1 MNVAVLFTDIVG
13 FTKLSEKMKPNDV
26 LQLLSEYQSI
36 MVDCIFEFNGT
47 VDKFIGDAVMANF
60 GTPKSAGNDAQN
72 AFDCALTMN
81 KKLKDWNKLR
91 NEQGLQQIGHRVVRG
106 HGNFIEY
113 APLFFILLYLA
124 EEAGTHNH
132 ILHSLAIMF
141 MIGRLMHGILFS
153 FMLRKSIILRGGG
166 IFLTMLA
173 LGLVG
178 LLNFVQYVAIYF

>member
-1 MNVAVLFTDIVG
+1 MVTQLYASLATGFFLLLTVRIFGIRGNPLF
-13 FTKLSEKMKPNDV
+13 
-26 LQLLSEYQSI
+26 
-36 MVDCIFEFNGT
+36 
-47 VDKFIGDAVMANF
+47 KFI
-60 GTPKSAGNDAQN
+60 SYGNE
-72 AFDCALTMN
+72 
-81 KKLKDWNKLR
+81 
-91 NEQGLQQIGHRVVRG
+91 NEEVISRAVRG

-153 FMLRKSIILRGGG
+153 LMLRKSIFLRGGG
-166 IFLTMLA
+166 MFLTLLA

-178 LLNFVQYVAIYF
+178 LVNFVQYFAIYF

>member
-1 MNVAVLFTDIVG
+1 MITQLYTSLATGFFLLLTIRIFGIRGNPLF
-13 FTKLSEKMKPNDV
+13 
-26 LQLLSEYQSI
+26 
-36 MVDCIFEFNGT
+36 
-47 VDKFIGDAVMANF
+47 KFI
-60 GTPKSAGNDAQN
+60 SYGNE
-72 AFDCALTMN
+72 
-81 KKLKDWNKLR
+81 
-91 NEQGLQQIGHRVVRG
+91 NEEVIHRAVRG

-153 FMLRKSIILRGGG
+153 FMLRKSIALRGGG
-166 IFLTMLA
+166 MFLTLLA

-178 LLNFVQYVAIYF
+178 LVNFVQYIAIYF

>member
-1 MNVAVLFTDIVG
+1 MVTQLYASLATGFFLLLTVRIFGIRGNPLF
-13 FTKLSEKMKPNDV
+13 
-26 LQLLSEYQSI
+26 
-36 MVDCIFEFNGT
+36 
-47 VDKFIGDAVMANF
+47 KFI
-60 GTPKSAGNDAQN
+60 SYGNE
-72 AFDCALTMN
+72 
-81 KKLKDWNKLR
+81 
-91 NEQGLQQIGHRVVRG
+91 NEEVIHRAIRG

-153 FMLRKSIILRGGG
+153 FMLRKSIFLRGGG
-166 IFLTMLA
+166 MFLTLLA

-178 LLNFVQYVAIYF
+178 LVNFVQYIAIYF

>member
-1 MNVAVLFTDIVG
+1 MITQLYASLATGFFLLLTVRIFAIRGNPLFNFISYGKDDEEIV
-13 FTKLSEKMKPNDV
+13 
-26 LQLLSEYQSI
+26 
-36 MVDCIFEFNGT
+36 
-47 VDKFIGDAVMANF
+47 
-60 GTPKSAGNDAQN
+60 
-72 AFDCALTMN
+72 
-81 KKLKDWNKLR
+81 
-91 NEQGLQQIGHRVVRG
+91 HRVVRG

-166 IFLTMLA
+166 LFLTMLA

>member
-1 MNVAVLFTDIVG
+1 MVTQLYASLATGFFLLLTVRIFGIRGNPLF
-13 FTKLSEKMKPNDV
+13 
-26 LQLLSEYQSI
+26 
-36 MVDCIFEFNGT
+36 
-47 VDKFIGDAVMANF
+47 KFI
-60 GTPKSAGNDAQN
+60 SYGNE
-72 AFDCALTMN
+72 
-81 KKLKDWNKLR
+81 
-91 NEQGLQQIGHRVVRG
+91 NEEVIHRAVRG

-153 FMLRKSIILRGGG
+153 FMLRKSIVLRGGG
-166 IFLTMLA
+166 MFLTLLA

-178 LLNFVQYVAIYF
+178 LVNFVQYVAFYF

>member
-1 MNVAVLFTDIVG
+1 MVTQLYASLATGFFLLLTIRIFGIRGNPLF
-13 FTKLSEKMKPNDV
+13 
-26 LQLLSEYQSI
+26 
-36 MVDCIFEFNGT
+36 
-47 VDKFIGDAVMANF
+47 KFI
-60 GTPKSAGNDAQN
+60 SYGNE
-72 AFDCALTMN
+72 
-81 KKLKDWNKLR
+81 
-91 NEQGLQQIGHRVVRG
+91 NEEVIHRAVRG

-153 FMLRKSIILRGGG
+153 FMLRKSIALRGGG
-166 IFLTMLA
+166 MFLTLLA

-178 LLNFVQYVAIYF
+178 LVNFVQYIAIYF

>member
-1 MNVAVLFTDIVG
+1 MVTQLYASLATGFFLLLTVRIFGIRGNPLF
-13 FTKLSEKMKPNDV
+13 
-26 LQLLSEYQSI
+26 
-36 MVDCIFEFNGT
+36 
-47 VDKFIGDAVMANF
+47 KFI
-60 GTPKSAGNDAQN
+60 SYGN
-72 AFDCALTMN
+72 
-81 KKLKDWNKLR
+81 K
-91 NEQGLQQIGHRVVRG
+91 NEEVIHRAVRG

-153 FMLRKSIILRGGG
+153 FMLRKSIVLRGGG
-166 IFLTMLA
+166 MFLTLLA

-178 LLNFVQYVAIYF
+178 LVNFVQYIAIYF

>member
-1 MNVAVLFTDIVG
+1 MVTQLYASLATGFFLILTVRIFGIRGNPLF
-13 FTKLSEKMKPNDV
+13 
-26 LQLLSEYQSI
+26 
-36 MVDCIFEFNGT
+36 
-47 VDKFIGDAVMANF
+47 KFI
-60 GTPKSAGNDAQN
+60 SYGNE
-72 AFDCALTMN
+72 
-81 KKLKDWNKLR
+81 
-91 NEQGLQQIGHRVVRG
+91 NEEVIHRAVRG

-153 FMLRKSIILRGGG
+153 FMLRKSIVLRGGG
-166 IFLTMLA
+166 MFLTLLA

-178 LLNFVQYVAIYF
+178 LVNFVQYIAIYF

>member
-1 MNVAVLFTDIVG
+1 MVTQLYASLATGFFLLLTVRIFGIRGNPLF
-13 FTKLSEKMKPNDV
+13 
-26 LQLLSEYQSI
+26 
-36 MVDCIFEFNGT
+36 
-47 VDKFIGDAVMANF
+47 KFI
-60 GTPKSAGNDAQN
+60 SYGNE
-72 AFDCALTMN
+72 
-81 KKLKDWNKLR
+81 
-91 NEQGLQQIGHRVVRG
+91 NEEVIHRAVRG

-153 FMLRKSIILRGGG
+153 FMLRKSIVLRGGG
-166 IFLTMLA
+166 MFLTLLA

-178 LLNFVQYVAIYF
+178 LVNFVRYIAIYF

>member
-1 MNVAVLFTDIVG
+1 MVTQLFASLATG
-13 FTKLSEKMKPNDV
+13 FF
-26 LQLLSEYQSI
+26 LLLTI
-36 MVDCIFEFNGT
+36 RIFGIRGNPLF
-47 VDKFIGDAVMANF
+47 KFI
-60 GTPKSAGNDAQN
+60 SYGNE
-72 AFDCALTMN
+72 
-81 KKLKDWNKLR
+81 
-91 NEQGLQQIGHRVVRG
+91 NEEVIHRAVRG

-153 FMLRKSIILRGGG
+153 FMLRKSIVLRGGG
-166 IFLTMLA
+166 MFLTLLA

-178 LLNFVQYVAIYF
+178 LVNFVQYIAIYF

>member
-1 MNVAVLFTDIVG
+1 MVTQLYASLGTGFFLLLTVRIFGIRGNPLF
-13 FTKLSEKMKPNDV
+13 
-26 LQLLSEYQSI
+26 
-36 MVDCIFEFNGT
+36 
-47 VDKFIGDAVMANF
+47 KFI
-60 GTPKSAGNDAQN
+60 SYGNE
-72 AFDCALTMN
+72 
-81 KKLKDWNKLR
+81 
-91 NEQGLQQIGHRVVRG
+91 NEEVIHRAVRG

-153 FMLRKSIILRGGG
+153 FMLRKSIALRGGG
-166 IFLTMLA
+166 MFLTLLS

-178 LLNFVQYVAIYF
+178 LVNFVQYIAIHF

>member
-1 MNVAVLFTDIVG
+1 MVTQLYASLATG
-13 FTKLSEKMKPNDV
+13 FF
-26 LQLLSEYQSI
+26 LLLT
-36 MVDCIFEFNGT
+36 VRIFGIRGNPIF
-47 VDKFIGDAVMANF
+47 KFI
-60 GTPKSAGNDAQN
+60 SYGNE
-72 AFDCALTMN
+72 
-81 KKLKDWNKLR
+81 
-91 NEQGLQQIGHRVVRG
+91 NEEIIHRAVRG

-153 FMLRKSIILRGGG
+153 FMLRKSIVLRGGG
-166 IFLTMLA
+166 MFLTLLA

-178 LLNFVQYVAIYF
+178 LVNFVQYVAFYF

>member
-1 MNVAVLFTDIVG
+1 MVTQLYASLATGFFLLLTVRIFGIRGNPLF
-13 FTKLSEKMKPNDV
+13 
-26 LQLLSEYQSI
+26 
-36 MVDCIFEFNGT
+36 
-47 VDKFIGDAVMANF
+47 KFISYG
-60 GTPKSAGNDAQN
+60 
-72 AFDCALTMN
+72 
-81 KKLKDWNKLR
+81 R
-91 NEQGLQQIGHRVVRG
+91 ENEEVIRRTVRG

-153 FMLRKSIILRGGG
+153 FMLRKSIFLRGGG
-166 IFLTMLA
+166 MFLTLLA

-178 LLNFVQYVAIYF
+178 LVNFVQYIAVYF